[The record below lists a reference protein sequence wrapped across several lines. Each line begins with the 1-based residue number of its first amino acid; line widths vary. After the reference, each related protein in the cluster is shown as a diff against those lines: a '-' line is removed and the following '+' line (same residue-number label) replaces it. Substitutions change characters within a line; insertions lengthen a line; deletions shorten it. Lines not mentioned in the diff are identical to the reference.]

1 MNPRDEFEFN
11 SLAGVQSRTLVRNHI
26 VNTVDGKTTVGGG
39 YAVTMPKGKVTPE
52 FMRIEWQDGG
62 VNRETGENLNGAQ
75 VEDVLEVAS
84 RRLEAFE
91 ETDFAHPS
99 NASAIQHIQDAIE
112 ELGERRDDRRK
123 RGVEGKDEL

>member
-1 MNPRDEFEFN
+1 MIFEFD
-11 SLAGVQSRTLVRNHI
+11 SLAGVQSRTLGSNEFVM
-26 VNTVDGKTTVGGG
+26 TKDGKKTVGGG
-39 YAVTMPKGKVTPE
+39 YAVTTPKGKATPE

-75 VEDVLEVAS
+75 VEDVLDVAC
-84 RRLEAFE
+84 RRLQAFE

-99 NASAIQHIQDAIE
+99 NASAIQHIKDAIE